1 MSDYDIYLS
10 KGSTQIPDMNELVN
24 KNFVFINLELQTSIK
39 MRSQQSGFLGL
50 NLPSNAAAELLESLA
65 LVGARGLVVAS
76 EYRQPK
82 LTVEMAYAIAA
93 QAIAHKQAMHFPNY
107 TFEPVKLHQE
117 AAMWWEFTAISEEL
131 IQSGNIPG
139 RVDVRVDKLDG
150 HIWTSEEL
158 VQISGEEYYLE
169 SATHFDPKE
178 ILKLWAEELGWQ
190 WVTDEKQ
197 NNQTWLKGSAALSVS
212 AIKHKFPQ
220 VIENKFGFRPTTHIC
235 FRIAKYKT
243 GYDTARNLM
252 LQATKILL
260 NRELADA
267 VLLLDAGN
275 LVTVFKIVSEELV
288 VNQVWCKQHNLLELV
303 EVLRKKVQNEVVEEL
318 CEEVQEEKVPVV
330 EVHVR
335 AN

>member
-1 MSDYDIYLS
+1 MENYDIYLL
-10 KGSTQIPDMNELVN
+10 KGSTQ
-24 KNFVFINLELQTSIK
+24 K
-39 MRSQQSGFLGL
+39 SGFWGL
-50 NLPSNAAAELLESLA
+50 NLSSNAAAELLERLE
-65 LVGARGLVVAS
+65 LDGARGLVVAS
-76 EYRQPK
+76 KYRQPK

-93 QAIAHKQAMHFPNY
+93 KAISDKQAMHFPNY

-117 AAMWWEFTAISEEL
+117 AAMWWEFIAISEQL

-169 SATHFDPKE
+169 SATHFEPKE
-178 ILKLWAEELGWQ
+178 ILNLWAKQLGWQ

>member
-1 MSDYDIYLS
+1 MYDIYLS
-10 KGSTQIPDMNELVN
+10 KGSNHIQDMNELVS
-24 KNFVFINLELQTSIK
+24 KNSVFINSGLQTSIK
-39 MRSQQSGFLGL
+39 LRSRQSGFLGL
-50 NLPSNAAAELLESLA
+50 DLPSNTAAELLESLTLA
-65 LVGARGLVVAS
+65 GARGLVVAS

-82 LTVEMAYAIAA
+82 LTVEMAYAIACA
-93 QAIAHKQAMHFPNY
+93 AIAHKKAMHFSTY

-117 AAMWWEFTAISEEL
+117 AAMWWEFIAISEEL

-169 SATHFDPKE
+169 SATNFDPKE
-178 ILKLWAEELGWQ
+178 ILKLWAEQLEWQ
-190 WVTDEKQ
+190 WVTDEKP
-197 NNQTWLKGSAALSVS
+197 NNQTCLKGSAALSVS
-212 AIKHKFPQ
+212 AVKHTFPQ

-243 GYDTARNLM
+243 GYDTALNLM

-260 NRELADA
+260 DREPADA

-275 LVTVFKIVSEELV
+275 LVTVFKRVSTELL
-288 VNQVWCKQHNLLELV
+288 VNQEWYQRNNLGLF
-303 EVLRKKVQNEVVEEL
+303 EVGIDGKIRQLSQ
-318 CEEVQEEKVPVV
+318 P
-330 EVHVR
+330 
-335 AN
+335 AMST